1 LQRLA
6 AVASWRLAIGT
17 GRAVPGSVWY
27 TSTQGF
33 FPDLARCIYRAI
45 GSQCFHNSHG
55 LFKVLTGRYM
65 EKFAASGLFE
75 YSMRGSTISVLA
87 TKIAPVRWMLL

>member
-1 LQRLA
+1 
-6 AVASWRLAIGT
+6 
-17 GRAVPGSVWY
+17 
-27 TSTQGF
+27 
-33 FPDLARCIYRAI
+33 
-45 GSQCFHNSHG
+45 
-55 LFKVLTGRYM
+55 M